1 MGTSISI
8 YSTIIFHMQFLN
20 DHEIFYNHL
29 LNSILSLQ
37 LQLQHHQM
45 HMLMLTMLINENL
58 HSVPVVIIMKIII
71 INCVLVV
78 VLLIY
83 ICIENIYNIRI
94 MCVCVYFFC
103 NVSRS
108 WCKISKT
115 TCTFHFT
122 NTIYSTYKIIFRIII
137 NINSTTM
144 LYS

>member
-1 MGTSISI
+1 
-8 YSTIIFHMQFLN
+8 MQFLN

-78 VLLIY
+78 VVVLIY
-83 ICIENIYNIRI
+83 ICIENIYNIRR
-94 MCVCVYFFC
+94 MCVCVC
-103 NVSRS
+103 
-108 WCKISKT
+108 ISSVMSQEASARLAKP
-115 TCTFHFT
+115 CTFHFT
-122 NTIYSTYKIIFRIII
+122 KTQFIVLTK
-137 NINSTTM
+137 
-144 LYS
+144 LYFV